1 MCRKKSR
8 QNREIWG
15 GGDSKSSKKERKR
28 DNRELWNIYRGL
40 ETDVKKYAPLFLYCD
55 TWLHLGWY
63 AVRLSQ
69 IKGILWSF
77 CSSVQEHQS
86 LLFKHDTHTHAKKM

>member
-1 MCRKKSR
+1 MQHTSVFVPALILLPLSRQTRGTFLYIIPEEKREKKGRCGRQRVCRKKRR

-40 ETDVKKYAPLFLYCD
+40 ETDVKK
-55 TWLHLGWY
+55 
-63 AVRLSQ
+63 
-69 IKGILWSF
+69 
-77 CSSVQEHQS
+77 
-86 LLFKHDTHTHAKKM
+86 